1 MRDFDVTSAGVSA
14 EQDRNHRMK
23 VYFIMMAIRL
33 ACVLSLIWVRGW
45 WVLLVAVGAIFLP
58 YFAVLIANEAA
69 NTRGKQ
75 PEQPDQLQLTGQEE
89 PDEPVIPRLIVV
101 DQPADRRGHSTPPEH
116 SAQSDTEGA
125 LADQGD
131 ETTDQEVGT
140 ADDHARDSV
149 NDEPRTDEEHE
160 S

>member
-75 PEQPDQLQLTGQEE
+75 PEQPDQLQLTGHSD
-89 PDEPVIPRLIVV
+89 PDEPVVPRLIVV
-101 DQPADRRGHSTPPEH
+101 DQPADRRAHSTPHEDP
-116 SAQSDTEGA
+116 AQSDTEGT
-125 LADQGD
+125 LTDQTG
-131 ETTDQEVGT
+131 EVTDQEVGN
-140 ADDHARDSV
+140 ADDRAQDSV
-149 NDEPRTDEEHE
+149 NGEPRTDEERE